1 MRKKKNPAPPAG
13 APAWM
18 TTFADLMTLLMAF
31 FVLMLSLAEIDALKY
46 RAVAGEMKK
55 ALGVKVDSIV
65 DTLPDGEEAELKSPP
80 DEEERPAEPA
90 ENAQKCAML
99 ACELERLAHG
109 EVTDSQYDL
118 VKREL
123 AQFAAEQNIVIARE
137 EHKVLIRIQE
147 QGVFPSGS
155 DRISPVF
162 LPVIAK
168 VRETIAGLPGG
179 VRVSGHT
186 DDVPISNGRFRSN
199 WELSSARAVS
209 VLHELLK
216 DGAMDPTR
224 ASAIGFADSRPIVPN
239 TDNASRA
246 INRRVDIILLPRP
259 D

>member
-1 MRKKKNPAPPAG
+1 MLFKNRKSPASAG

-18 TTFADLMTLLMAF
+18 TTFADLMTLLMSF

-65 DTLPDGEEAELKSPP
+65 DTLPDGSEAELKSPP
-80 DEEERPAEPA
+80 EDEERPAEA
-90 ENAQKCAML
+90 DKKCAIL
-99 ACELERLAHG
+99 ACELERIAQG

-123 AQFAAEQNIVIARE
+123 AQFAAEQNIIIARE

-155 DRISPVF
+155 DRISPIF

-168 VRETIAGLPGG
+168 VRDAIAELPGG
-179 VRVSGHT
+179 IRVSGHT

-216 DGAMDPTR
+216 DGAVAPER
-224 ASAIGFADSRPIVPN
+224 ASAMGFADSRPIVPN
-239 TDNASRA
+239 TSNANRA
-246 INRRVDIILLPRP
+246 VNRRVDIILVPRP